1 MYIPAT
7 GQIVTAADTDP
18 SGNGV
23 ITYIQSV
30 NSLNGA
36 GQTQVLMAVAED
48 DSPQMGNAVRIRAK
62 EAAAIAGN
70 LLGSA
75 YSKWNIVVFIW
86 TIYKVTN
93 YIELFV
99 DNCVGRD

>member
-1 MYIPAT
+1 MPKVASLDETEFVNGLLRNVYHSIGFQMYIPAT
-7 GQIVTAADTDP
+7 GQIVTATDSDP

-30 NSLNGA
+30 NSVNGA

-70 LLGSA
+70 LLGS
-75 YSKWNIVVFIW
+75 
-86 TIYKVTN
+86 
-93 YIELFV
+93 
-99 DNCVGRD
+99 